1 MLFNVN
7 FSTQIKIDF
16 QIPKI
21 EDLKKIEPYR
31 KTPQKTQSGYLSR
44 LVDKIPSKP
53 GIYFLFKDD
62 ILLYIGTA
70 ENIRQ
75 RINQHTQKRTIEEI
89 ASQKKMNPNHITQ
102 VSWLEIEE
110 EVDRQIIETVYLNKY
125 PTAYC
130 DNKVY
135 VDFDEIPERPE
146 DEELE
151 RADVVQYIKRNQKL
165 MDSMVINYK

>member
-1 MLFNVN
+1 MFFNVN
-7 FSTQIKIDF
+7 FGTPIKMDF
-16 QIPKI
+16 QIPRI
-21 EDLKKIEPYR
+21 EDLKKIKPYR
-31 KTPQKTQSGYLSR
+31 ETPQKTQSGYLSR
-44 LVDKIPSKP
+44 LVDTITNKP
-53 GIYFLFKDD
+53 GVYFFFKDD

-89 ASQKKMNPNHITQ
+89 ASQEKMNPNHITQ

-110 EVDRQIIETVYLNKY
+110 KIDRQLIETVYLNTY

-130 DNKVY
+130 YNKVY
-135 VDFDEIPERPE
+135 VEFDERPERPK

-151 RADVVQYIKRNQKL
+151 RPDVVQYITEVTQ
-165 MDSMVINYK
+165 